1 MKGIKKLFFGLIF
14 MTLVGVGFKVDVKA
28 GVSFVEPDFS
38 EENATVYAKFSGTI
52 PKEESHDYSVF
63 LPDDQATITVGYDSE
78 TKEYWLETLQEIM
91 IMVVMQF
98 QQNGCLSVI

>member
-38 EENATVYAKFSGTI
+38 EENTEKTVMMLYATKDMF
-52 PKEESHDYSVF
+52 PE
-63 LPDDQATITVGYDSE
+63 VG
-78 TKEYWLETLQEIM
+78 KLR
-91 IMVVMQF
+91 F
-98 QQNGCLSVI
+98 QQKKAISMKSLSELKEQILFMPSFAQAVILLQVINIQNR